1 MLSIIIVN
9 WKSVDYLKVC
19 VTSIFKYISQVD
31 FEVIIA
37 DNDSGD
43 NLDQFKNQE
52 KITLLELDK
61 NYGFGKANNIAFEK
75 ARGENI
81 LFLNPD
87 TEFVDSSLEDLLE
100 YQNQNKDIGIIGCK
114 ILNSDGSVQD
124 SVRTFP
130 TLSSHILILLKLHR
144 ILSNSSSINKYLMKS
159 FDYNNFSEVDQVMGA
174 FMLTTKNI
182 FEKLGGFDE
191 NYFIWYEEVDLC
203 KNAINNGFKVVYNP
217 IAQIKHHYS
226 QSFKNERRLKK
237 QMVLNKSM
245 RYYFRKNVSLISF
258 FIITLFSGI
267 SLLITL
273 GVKLIFREKVVID
286 KKHNEHLN
294 NSKL

>member
-81 LFLNPD
+81 LFLNP
-87 TEFVDSSLEDLLE
+87 
-100 YQNQNKDIGIIGCK
+100 
-114 ILNSDGSVQD
+114 
-124 SVRTFP
+124 
-130 TLSSHILILLKLHR
+130 
-144 ILSNSSSINKYLMKS
+144 SSISFLMS
-159 FDYNNFSEVDQVMGA
+159 
-174 FMLTTKNI
+174 I
-182 FEKLGGFDE
+182 C
-191 NYFIWYEEVDLC
+191 FI
-203 KNAINNGFKVVYNP
+203 P
-217 IAQIKHHYS
+217 HT
-226 QSFKNERRLKK
+226 R
-237 QMVLNKSM
+237 
-245 RYYFRKNVSLISF
+245 
-258 FIITLFSGI
+258 
-267 SLLITL
+267 
-273 GVKLIFREKVVID
+273 
-286 KKHNEHLN
+286 
-294 NSKL
+294 